1 MRKIIFILISL
12 VLFACN
18 DTAKD
23 DKKQEVFERKVEQV
37 IEHYSNGVKKME
49 GEKVDDERHGI
60 WKYYYANGFL
70 WSEGEF
76 WHGKRQGYS
85 IIYYNTGKKQMEGSY
100 EKDLKVGKWKLWNPD
115 GSLNKIIDIDQM
127 LTSADSTKL
136 ELKPAKN

>member
-1 MRKIIFILISL
+1 MKKIVFILMIL
-12 VLFACN
+12 AIFACKETVKEN
-18 DTAKD
+18 KE
-23 DKKQEVFERKVEQV
+23 QEVMERKVEQV

-49 GEKVDDERHGI
+49 GEKVNGNRHGM

-76 WHGKRQGYS
+76 WYGERKGYS
-85 IIYYNTGKKQMEGSY
+85 IIYYDTGKKQMEGSY